1 MLTLSLE
8 KPGSKPTPKLR
19 LSLNKGARFSVRIA
33 WDCAADHQDDLDI
46 HALEAANAGSGAKV
60 TSLEQVLSTY
70 NTRKM
75 SPQTGVLPTDADG
88 SFSTPSGGLR
98 HSGDV
103 RIQGRESET
112 ITIDGSKI
120 PEGINEIPLFATVH
134 KADHGAGHDDGDESE
149 EEAAFADI
157 ERCTVT
163 IASEDGTELGSYQ
176 LSQEFGEFN
185 VVQLGS
191 LMLDRSG
198 WQYAPVGRGFT
209 GTINDV
215 LAHFS

>member
-8 KPGSKPTPKLR
+8 KPGSKPAPKLQ
-19 LSLNKGARFSVRIA
+19 LSLNKGARFSVTIA
-33 WDCAADHQDDLDI
+33 WNCAADHQDDLDI
-46 HALEAANAGSGAKV
+46 HALEAANNGNGAKV
-60 TSLEQVLSTY
+60 TSLDQILSTY

-75 SPQTGVLPTDADG
+75 SPRTGVLPTNPDG
-88 SFSTPSGGLR
+88 SFATPSGGLR
-98 HSGDV
+98 HSGDIRV
-103 RIQGRESET
+103 QGQESESL
-112 ITIDGSKI
+112 IIDGSKL

-134 KADHGAGHDDGDESE
+134 KADHGGEHETDHDSG

-157 ERCTVT
+157 ETCTVT
-163 IASEDGTELGSYQ
+163 IADEAGKELGSYQ

-191 LMLDRSG
+191 VMLDRTG

>member
-8 KPGSKPTPKLR
+8 KPGSRPAPKLQ
-19 LSLNKGARFSVRIA
+19 LSLNKGAKFSVTIA
-33 WDCAADHQDDLDI
+33 WDCAAQHQDDLDI
-46 HALEAANAGSGAKV
+46 HALEAANDGNGAKV
-60 TSLEQVLSTY
+60 TRLDQVLSTY
-70 NTRKM
+70 NTVKM
-75 SPQTGVLPTDADG
+75 SPQTGVLATAPDG
-88 SFSTPSGGLR
+88 SFATTSGGLK
-98 HSGDV
+98 HSGDI

-112 ITIDGSKI
+112 ITIDGSLL
-120 PEGINEIPLFATVH
+120 PNGINEIPLFATVH
-134 KADHGAGHDDGDESE
+134 KADHGEGHEGGDEDE
-149 EEAAFADI
+149 DEAAFADI
-157 ERCTVT
+157 ETCTVT
-163 IASEDGTELGSYQ
+163 IKDASGAVLETYQ

-191 LMLDRSG
+191 IMLDRNG